1 MEKKELVLMATFGQ
15 PQGLKG
21 DVKINI
27 FTSSLE
33 SFKNLKN
40 FFIENDPSP
49 IHFKKI
55 KIIGKKTIATL
66 EGCKDR
72 DAALKLKGKNIF
84 VSRESFPKINNNEH
98 YVIDLIK
105 CKVLDKKNI
114 YIGDVVDIKN
124 FGAGD
129 LIEIKNDKN
138 DKKQLFYIPMNNEN
152 LINIDIKRKIILVN
166 PIQGLL
172 D

>member
-1 MEKKELVLMATFGQ
+1 MVNEELVLMATFGQ

-21 DVKINI
+21 DIKINI
-27 FTSSLE
+27 FSSSLE
-33 SFKNLKN
+33 SFKNLKD
-40 FFIENDPSP
+40 FFIENDLSP
-49 IHFKKI
+49 VNFTKI

-72 DAALKLKGKNIF
+72 DSALKLKGKNIF
-84 VSRESFPKINNNEH
+84 VSRENFPKINNNEY

-124 FGAGD
+124 FGAGN
-129 LIEIKNDKN
+129 LIEIKNDKEN
-138 DKKQLFYIPMNNEN
+138 FFYIPMNNEN
-152 LINIDIKRKIILVN
+152 LINIDIKKKIILID